1 MQDADANS
9 RTCDV
14 RELVADQAVGIVVI
28 GRNEGPRLQRCL
40 SSVVGQAA
48 TIVYVDSGSDDGSTE
63 FARALGVSVI
73 DLDTSIAF
81 TAARARNAG
90 LLRLSEL
97 QPGLP
102 FVQFLDGDCEV
113 EKDWLAQ
120 AIRELRGC
128 AELAVVFG
136 RRRER
141 SREVSRYNRICDL
154 EWDVPPGTVLSC
166 GGDAMMRSEAL
177 AQVGGYDASLIAGEE
192 PDLCLRMRGEGWQIR
207 CVDAPMTVHD
217 ADMHR
222 WSQWWQRSVRAGY
235 VEAEGVAMRGKD
247 YPRYRAALSNVFWS
261 TLVPL
266 LAVLTIS
273 GSLWLGSLLLAG
285 FAIGLFSAAYVCLW
299 RRIAV
304 SVSQRWQRSDARLYA
319 TSCMLGKWPS
329 TQGMLVYWWRRLLR
343 RDRSLIE
350 YRQEKS

>member
-1 MQDADANS
+1 MQDADASS
-9 RTCDV
+9 RACDV
-14 RELVADQAVGIVVI
+14 REQIVDQAIGIVVI
-28 GRNEGPRLQRCL
+28 GRNEGSRLERCL
-40 SSVVGQAA
+40 RSVVGQAA
-48 TIVYVDSGSDDGSTE
+48 TVVYVDSGSDDGSTE

-90 LLRLSEL
+90 LTLLREL
-97 QPGLP
+97 QPGLQ

-113 EKDWLAQ
+113 EKDWLAK
-120 AIRELRGC
+120 AISELREC

-141 SREVSRYNRICDL
+141 AREVSPYNRICDL
-154 EWDVPPGTVLSC
+154 EWDVPAGSVLSC

-177 AQVGGYDASLIAGEE
+177 TQVGGYDANLIAGEE

-222 WSQWWQRSVRAGY
+222 WSQWWLRSVRAGY

-261 TLVPL
+261 IVVPL
-266 LAVLTIS
+266 LGVLTIS
-273 GSLWLGSLLLAG
+273 WSLWLGSLLVAG
-285 FAIGLFSAAYVCLW
+285 LAIGLFAAAYVFLW

-304 SVSQRWQRSDARLYA
+304 GARQRWPRSDARLYA

-329 TQGMLVYWWRRLLR
+329 MQGMIVYWWRRLLR

-350 YRQEKS
+350 YKQDES